1 MYIHV
6 VNYDLDIKD
15 KSLRCL
21 DQLKDSNNSTDCTV
35 NLLDRVLM
43 FVVKS
48 SCNSDCF
55 SLIQLMRDLKKQ
67 INEESLIYCVVFQVR
82 TFINLISLPTLR
94 IKRILFNDN
103 NPFII
108 KPGTEE
114 VNSCMYGGWI
124 YKYLSPLM
132 LSVRVT
138 YGRSVVFSG
147 SSGFLHQ

>member
-6 VNYDLDIKD
+6 LNYDLDIKD

-48 SCNSDCF
+48 SCDSDCF
-55 SLIQLMRDLKKQ
+55 SLMQLMRDLKKQ

-94 IKRILFNDN
+94 IKRIFFNDN

-108 KPGTEE
+108 KPGTDE
-114 VNSCMYGGWI
+114 VNSCEYQ
-124 YKYLSPLM
+124 
-132 LSVRVT
+132 
-138 YGRSVVFSG
+138 G
-147 SSGFLHQ
+147 SS